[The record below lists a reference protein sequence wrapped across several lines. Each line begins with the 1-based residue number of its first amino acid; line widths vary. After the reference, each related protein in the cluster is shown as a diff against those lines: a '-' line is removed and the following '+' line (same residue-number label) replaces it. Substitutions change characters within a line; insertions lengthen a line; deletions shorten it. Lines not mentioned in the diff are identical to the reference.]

1 MANQITIIC
10 PHCQQEFPL
19 TDALSHEYE
28 IKAEAKIRQA
38 VELQIR
44 DKTNE
49 AEELKKQNRA
59 LQEQLLE
66 LNKSIREIQR
76 KNEERELENQKKL
89 VLEEEKIRAEVKS
102 KVEEEHTLKDAEK
115 DKLISDMKRDLDE
128 TKKRL
133 EQGSQQTQGEVLELE
148 FQKTLHSEFP
158 LDSISEIKK
167 GLHGAD
173 ILQVVVDKNNQECGK
188 ILWETKN
195 GEWSNQW
202 QAKLREDQRNAGAE
216 LAGLV
221 CTNLPKDIKNFT
233 YKDGVW
239 VSSFSASLSLA
250 YALRFSLIHVNK
262 VRMTVAAKGEKKDEL
277 FDYVTS
283 LQFTHRVE
291 AMMDS
296 YQEILED
303 MEKEKRWFVS
313 KWARQEKSVRT
324 LMEQTG
330 SIHGE
335 LAGIVGKAL
344 PTVANLELP
353 GGKNFG

>member
-1 MANQITIIC
+1 MTNQVTIVC
-10 PHCQQEFPL
+10 PHCKVEFPL

-28 IKAEAKIRQA
+28 VKAEEKIKK
-38 VELQIR
+38 ELELTMK

-49 AEELKKQNRA
+49 VEELKKTNKDLQN
-59 LQEQLLE
+59 QFLE
-66 LNKSIREIQR
+66 LNKTIRELQR
-76 KNEERELENQKKL
+76 NNEIEMQKRLTQEGEKFLQEHKL
-89 VLEEEKIRAEVKS
+89 KE
-102 KVEEEHTLKDAEK
+102 AEK
-115 DKLISDMKRDLDE
+115 DKKITDLMKDLEDAQ
-128 TKKRL
+128 KKL
-133 EQGSQQTQGEVLELE
+133 QQGSQQTQGEVLELE
-148 FQKTLHSEFP
+148 FQNILHTEFP

-167 GLHGAD
+167 GVHGAD

-195 GEWSNQW
+195 GEWSGQW
-202 QAKLREDQRNAGAE
+202 QAKLREDQRNSGAE

-233 YKDGVW
+233 YREGVW

-262 VRMTVAAKGEKKDEL
+262 VRMTVLSKGEKKDEL
-277 FDYVTS
+277 YDYVTS
-283 LQFTHRVE
+283 VQFAHRVE

-296 YQEILED
+296 YNQFKEEI
-303 MEKEKRWFVS
+303 EKQKRYFATT
-313 KWARQEKSVRT
+313 WAKQEKSIMI

-344 PTVANLELP
+344 PDVRNLELEEQK
-353 GGKNFG
+353 GGEDR